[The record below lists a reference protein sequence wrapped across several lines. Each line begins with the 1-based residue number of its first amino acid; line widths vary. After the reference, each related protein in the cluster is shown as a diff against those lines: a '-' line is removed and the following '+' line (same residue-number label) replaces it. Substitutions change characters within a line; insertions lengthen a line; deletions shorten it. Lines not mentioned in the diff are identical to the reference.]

1 MAGGCWRGGGLEAAS
16 AFRPNRAA
24 VWAGVSCI
32 DIVWLKKRKDYLRTQ
47 SGRKWRTPSLILT
60 MRAREGSE
68 QVGEGVSRFGC
79 TVTKRIG
86 NAVRRNRVKRRLR
99 EAIRLAAP
107 DSAQAGF
114 DYVIIA
120 RRSALDTPFGD
131 IVEEMGTA
139 LQQVHA
145 S

>member
-1 MAGGCWRGGGLEAAS
+1 MNC
-16 AFRPNRAA
+16 
-24 VWAGVSCI
+24 V

-47 SGRKWRTPSLILT
+47 SGRKWRTSSFTLT

-120 RRSALDTPFGD
+120 RRSALDRPFGD